1 MIRVAIVEDDSAE
14 RERLRACLRW
24 LEESEGM
31 RFHVTEFSSGTAFIG
46 SFQPVYDLIFMD
58 IEMPGMDGM
67 ETARALRRM
76 DASVLLI
83 FVTNMAQYAIAG
95 WTRVYRARQA

>member
-31 RFHVTEFSSGTAFIG
+31 RFHVAEFASGTAFIG
-46 SFQPVYDLIFMD
+46 SFQPVYDLILKIFFVQFFCVFL
-58 IEMPGMDGM
+58 PP
-67 ETARALRRM
+67 
-76 DASVLLI
+76 LLNI
-83 FVTNMAQYAIAG
+83 FCFC
-95 WTRVYRARQA
+95 

>member
-1 MIRVAIVEDDSAE
+1 MIRVAIVEDDSSE
-14 RERLRACLRW
+14 RERLCACLRW

-46 SFQPVYDLIFMD
+46 SFQSVYDLIFMD

-67 ETARALRRM
+67 ETARALRKM